1 MGEITCCSLSGT
13 SERTHSPTRDL
24 GKGGCGG
31 LNMFSSWEIVWPYW
45 RRCGLVRGS
54 VSLWGWALKSLGSS
68 SAHCK

>member
-31 LNMFSSWEIVWPYW
+31 LNMFGPGSGTI
-45 RRCGLVRGS
+45 RRCGFVGGGVVTVGVGLRPS
-54 VSLWGWALKSLGSS
+54 P
-68 SAHCK
+68 